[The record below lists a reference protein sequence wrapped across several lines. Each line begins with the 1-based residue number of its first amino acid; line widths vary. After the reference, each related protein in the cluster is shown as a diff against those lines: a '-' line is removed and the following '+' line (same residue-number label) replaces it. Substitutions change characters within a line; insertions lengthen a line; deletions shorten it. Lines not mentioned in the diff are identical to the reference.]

1 MIFWRQLDFN
11 SFQIL
16 SDFLDERDVQSVQ
29 IALSVVRDFSIDIL
43 HE

>member
-16 SDFLDERDVQSVQ
+16 SSFLNERDVQSVE
-29 IALSVVRDFSIDIL
+29 IALSIVRDFFIDVH

>member
-1 MIFWRQLDFN
+1 MIFWRQFDFN

-16 SDFLDERDVQSVQ
+16 SNFLNERDDQNVQ